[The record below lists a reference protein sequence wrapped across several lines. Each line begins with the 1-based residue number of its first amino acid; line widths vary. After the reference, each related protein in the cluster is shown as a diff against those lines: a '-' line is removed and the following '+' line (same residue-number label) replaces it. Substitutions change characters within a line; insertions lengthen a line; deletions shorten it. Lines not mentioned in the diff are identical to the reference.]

1 MLLLQSVW
9 RVPISL
15 FAKTQNITDLI
26 KRANAGNADAQYQIG
41 KCYAY
46 GIGADKNAEKAFMYS
61 QKSANQGYAAG
72 EIC

>member
-1 MLLLQSVW
+1 M
-9 RVPISL
+9 
-15 FAKTQNITDLI
+15 I